1 MAGTTVMGG
10 AVANHIRVTVEI
22 GPKGKKV
29 VAVAPDWPGLARGA
43 TTEEAAIERLLSYV
57 PRYAPVAKLAGMEA
71 GFETNTVVDVVEH
84 YPGTGSTDFWGI
96 SFAFSS
102 IDQQAMSGEALE
114 RELTLM
120 RACWAFFDDVR
131 SRVSAEMQRGPRGG
145 GRDRDRIVRHT
156 IFTEHDWEKKLGV
169 LTSQEAM
176 LTKEGLNAHRDTYCN
191 AIRALHSQSKMA
203 RTWPLRYL
211 IRHTAF
217 HTLDHAWEME
227 DKDLTAKRA

>member
-1 MAGTTVMGG
+1 VT
-10 AVANHIRVTVEI
+10 NHIRVMLEI

-29 VAVAPDWPGLARGA
+29 VAVAPDWPGLERGA
-43 TTEEAAIERLLSYV
+43 TTGEAAIKRLLPYV
-57 PRYAPVAKLAGMEA
+57 PRYATVAKLAGMEA
-71 GFETNTVVDVVEH
+71 AFATTAVVDVVEE

-145 GRDRDRIVRHT
+145 GRDRDHIVHHT
-156 IFTEHDWEKKLGV
+156 FAAERDWAKKLGV
-169 LTSQEAM
+169 LTPQEAM
-176 LTKEGLNAHRDTYCN
+176 LTDEGLNTHRDAYCDS
-191 AIRALHSQSKMA
+191 IRALHSQGKMA

-211 IRHTAF
+211 IRHTAY

-227 DKDLTAKRA
+227 DKDLTVKQA